1 MSARIYGL
9 FELTRKTVEFMVF
22 DFTQCSRT
30 TLQSI
35 VGVAVLV
42 MLAVASPA
50 QSAYISEAAPGSQS
64 NPGLQNNLD
73 AGITEIELDI
83 DALKRSA
90 TLVPEIAGP
99 ATEGSSG
106 PLRLNKP
113 VNLEEVCAKTAAF
126 ASSFV
131 AATRGP
137 ESYSS
142 RQKSGGANNPD
153 RGSKSESPVM
163 NPGPKPIDFGS
174 TIYYKNKTE
183 FGLDVGWLPINI
195 PFVFDFLLGDGYN
208 KTPLNYTLVPIIAS
222 LRWQLDD
229 VGGPWIFR
237 GNWDLQ
243 TSLGIVPTPR
253 GPETHYFAWIMGIRR
268 NFVPRRG
275 KIDPYFDFRLGLGG
289 INAKEP
295 LGVLFAQGQNF
306 TFTINMGSGVRYNF
320 NQRYSISAGMNYMH
334 ISNAYLSEPAFSDY
348 GINVYGPMVGVEYAI
363 GQTSSCLRIRGAG
376 ARPVNGTATCARA
389 AGE

>member
-9 FELTRKTVEFMVF
+9 LESTRKTVEFMVF
-22 DFTQCSRT
+22 DITQRSRT
-30 TLQSI
+30 RLHSFL
-35 VGVAVLV
+35 GVAALV

-50 QSAYISEAAPGSQS
+50 QSASISETAPGSQS

-73 AGITEIELDI
+73 AGITEIELDV

-90 TLVPEIAGP
+90 TVGPQIAGP
-99 ATEGSSG
+99 ATEGTSG
-106 PLRLNKP
+106 PLRLDNP
-113 VNLEEVCAKTAAF
+113 VNLEEVCAKTAVF

-137 ESYSS
+137 EWYTSQQQSD
-142 RQKSGGANNPD
+142 GANKPD
-153 RGSKSESPVM
+153 RDSKSESPVV
-163 NPGPKPIDFGS
+163 NPQPKPLDYGS

-208 KTPLNYTLVPIIAS
+208 KTPLNYTLVPIIVS

-243 TSLGIVPTPR
+243 ASLGIVPIPR
-253 GPETHYFAWIMGIRR
+253 GPETHYLAWIMGIRR

-289 INAKEP
+289 IDAKEP

-320 NQRYSISAGMNYMH
+320 NQKYSVSAGINYMH
-334 ISNAYLSEPAFSDY
+334 ISNAYLSEPTFPDY
-348 GINVYGPMVGVEYAI
+348 GINVYGPMFGI
-363 GQTSSCLRIRGAG
+363 DIRLGKGRHASQ
-376 ARPVNGTATCARA
+376 
-389 AGE
+389 